1 MAKYGPRIFPS
12 DLINTKGHW
21 AVDTEWNISGS
32 KGNMYTIKMTDKG
45 FNGDCPAFKKCKHIK
60 SIEEKFEDTIDEV

>member
-21 AVDTEWNISGS
+21 AVDTKWNVSGS
-32 KGNMYTIKMTDKG
+32 KDNIYTIKMSDKG
-45 FNGDCPAFKKCKHIK
+45 FTCDCPAFKI
-60 SIEEKFEDTIDEV
+60 

>member
-21 AVDTEWNISGS
+21 AVDTKWNVSGS
-32 KGNMYTIKMTDKG
+32 KDNIYTIKMSDKG
-45 FNGDCPAFKKCKHIK
+45 FTCDCPAFKKCKHIK
-60 SIEEKFEDTIDEV
+60 SIEEKF